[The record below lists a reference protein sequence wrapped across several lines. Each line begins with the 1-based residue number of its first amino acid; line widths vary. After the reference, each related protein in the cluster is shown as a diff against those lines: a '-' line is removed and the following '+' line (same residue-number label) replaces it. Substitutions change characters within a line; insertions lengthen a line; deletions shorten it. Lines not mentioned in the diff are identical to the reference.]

1 MTQYLIFLFAFA
13 ASAALPGPEIAA
25 LLSRSIGGGLRSSL
39 PLASGIIAG
48 KLIMLSAALIGL
60 SALLAILGPA
70 FVMLKY
76 AGAVYLA
83 WLGIRKWRKA
93 GKAPA
98 ATADVPATGIGIGIE
113 IGLGL
118 AMTVTNPLAIA
129 FYMALLPG
137 VINVA
142 GVTWSS
148 YLILCT
154 IIVSVMLAIVL
165 AYGWLGELARKMFR
179 SSRAKANLDRA
190 SGGMM
195 VGVGIML
202 ATR

>member
-1 MTQYLIFLFAFA
+1 MTQYLIFLLAFA

-25 LLSRSIGGGLRSSL
+25 LLSRSIAGGLRSSL

-48 KLIMLSAALIGL
+48 KLIMLSTAVIGL

-70 FVMLKY
+70 FVILKY
-76 AGAVYLA
+76 AGAAYLL
-83 WLGIRKWRKA
+83 WLGFRKWRDA
-93 GKAPA
+93 GKALATAADIPA
-98 ATADVPATGIGIGIE
+98 ADARIE

-142 GVTWSS
+142 GVTWSG
-148 YLILCT
+148 YLILCAM
-154 IIVSVMLAIVL
+154 IVSVMLAIVL
-165 AYGWLGELARKMFR
+165 AYGLLGELARKMFR
-179 SSRAKANLDRA
+179 SSRARANLDRA

>member
-1 MTQYLIFLFAFA
+1 MSQYLIFLFAFA

-25 LLSRSIGGGLRSSL
+25 LLSRAIGGGLRSSL

-48 KLIMLSAALIGL
+48 KLLMLSAALIGL
-60 SALLAILGPA
+60 SALLAVLGPA
-70 FVMLKY
+70 FVTLKY
-76 AGAVYLA
+76 AGAAYLA
-83 WLGIRKWRKA
+83 WLGIKKWREA
-93 GKAPA
+93 GKALAAATDAPA
-98 ATADVPATGIGIGIE
+98 ASAGIE

-148 YLILCT
+148 YLILCA

-202 ATR
+202 AAR